1 MNRGIRSMSTQ
12 LRHMK
17 LQMLA
22 MTFILMALA
31 SAGQAL
37 AADGLIAD
45 SNYPIETCEGKFL
58 PPGVERLLKPV
69 LLARAAAI
77 RSNREWDTTYE
88 KAFYNLLKMKG
99 PEAREAQVALMAY
112 YTGEHYGEELLEN
125 ALAHRKQFDP
135 LVRRYRRCRPR
146 LTFEDQLS
154 GVVVL
159 QTLYKIYD
167 DDFAS
172 EK

>member
-1 MNRGIRSMSTQ
+1 MRTVLKI
-12 LRHMK
+12 HFVK
-17 LQMLA
+17 LQMVAITLGLA
-22 MTFILMALA
+22 VLA
-31 SAGQAL
+31 SADQAL

-45 SNYPIETCEGKFL
+45 SHYPIETCEGKFL

-77 RSNREWDTTYE
+77 QSHREWDTTYE

-99 PEAREAQVALMAY
+99 PEAWEAQVALMAY
-112 YTGEHYGEELLEN
+112 YTGEHYGEELVEH
-125 ALAHRKQFDP
+125 ALAHRKEFDP
-135 LVRRYRRCRPR
+135 LVRRYRQCRPR

-167 DDFAS
+167 GDFDS
-172 EK
+172 KK

>member
-1 MNRGIRSMSTQ
+1 
-12 LRHMK
+12 MK

-22 MTFILMALA
+22 MVLCLVTLA
-31 SAGQAL
+31 SAHQTV
-37 AADGLIAD
+37 AADSLIMD
-45 SNYPIETCEGKFL
+45 SHYPIETCEGMFL
-58 PPGVERLLKPV
+58 PPRVERLLKPI

-77 RSNREWDTTYE
+77 RSNREWDTAYE

-99 PEAREAQVALMAY
+99 PDAREAQVALMAY
-112 YTGEHYGEELLEN
+112 YTGEHYGEELLE
-125 ALAHRKQFDP
+125 LARAHPLQFDP
-135 LVRRYRRCRPR
+135 LVRRYRLCRPR

-167 DDFAS
+167 GDFDS
-172 EK
+172 KK

>member
-1 MNRGIRSMSTQ
+1 
-12 LRHMK
+12 MK

-22 MTFILMALA
+22 ITFSLVALA

-45 SNYPIETCEGKFL
+45 SHYPIETCEGKFL
-58 PPGVERLLKPV
+58 PPRVERLLKPV
-69 LLARAAAI
+69 LLARAAEI
-77 RSNREWDTTYE
+77 RSHREWDTAYE

-99 PEAREAQVALMAY
+99 PEAREAQAALMAY
-112 YTGEHYGEELLEN
+112 YVGEHYGEELVEH
-125 ALAHRKQFDP
+125 ALAHRKEFDP
-135 LVRRYRRCRPR
+135 LVRHYRQCRPR

-154 GVVVL
+154 GVLVL

-167 DDFAS
+167 GDFDS